1 MVILGT
7 ILWWALRI
15 YSLTIVARIILDWV
29 RAYNP
34 SWRPRGIVLVLAE
47 IVYTLTDFVLKLV
60 RKLIPPL
67 RLGPVALDIG
77 LILLLCLSVCF
88 RIWSAF
94 ICSNI

>member
-77 LILLLCLSVCF
+77 LILLF
-88 RIWSAF
+88 MF
-94 ICSNI
+94 IVVLQNLVSLYLL

>member
-77 LILLLCLSVCF
+77 LILLF
-88 RIWSAF
+88 MF
-94 ICSNI
+94 IGVLQNLVSLYLL